1 MRALAFAAA
10 LAATLVLAA
19 CNGEEIARETAAAPP
34 ASAAA
39 PAVETV
45 AEGLRFPWGVAFLPG
60 GDMLVTERSGGVKR
74 VTAAGQ
80 VSDVAG
86 GPTAV
91 LQQGQSGL
99 QDIAL
104 DPRFAENGYVY
115 ISFMQ
120 GARDAN
126 NLALYRARYANGA
139 LTDGRVIFQ
148 ASRRSGTNHP
158 GGRMLFL
165 EDETLLLHAGV
176 PDDQRD
182 NAQDLSNHLGK
193 VLRLTRDGQ
202 APRDNPFA
210 GRANARPEIW
220 SYGHRNAMGLT
231 RDPETNVIWEHENG
245 PRGGDELNRI
255 ERGANYG
262 WPRVTHGVEY
272 NGNVITDV
280 RTAPGMVDP
289 IVVWTPST
297 APSGMAVYRGDAFPA
312 WRGGVLIGFL
322 AGNDVRIVRDGATP
336 QQEALNIAPGRRVRD
351 VRVGPDGFVYVLTD
365 YENGALLRVRPQEN
379 Q

>member
-10 LAATLVLAA
+10 LMLAA
-19 CNGEEIARETAAAPP
+19 CNGEEVARETAAAPP
-34 ASAAA
+34 TAAA
-39 PAVETV
+39 GAPAIETV
-45 AEGLRFPWGVAFLPG
+45 AEGLRFPWGLVFLPG
-60 GDMLVTERSGGVKR
+60 GDMLVTEREGGVKR
-74 VTAAGQ
+74 ITAAGQ
-80 VSDVAG
+80 VSDVPG
-86 GPTAV
+86 GPSPV

-99 QDIAL
+99 TDIAL
-104 DPRFAENGYVY
+104 DPRFAENGLVY
-115 ISFMQ
+115 IAFMQ

-139 LTDGRVIFQ
+139 LTEGRVIFQ

-158 GGRMLFL
+158 GGRMVFL
-165 EDETLLLHAGV
+165 ADETLLFHVGV

-193 VLRLTRDGQ
+193 VLRLTRDGA
-202 APRDNPFA
+202 APRDNPFV

-231 RDPETNVIWEHENG
+231 RDPETGVVWEHENG

-272 NGNVITDV
+272 NGAVITDV
-280 RTAPGMVDP
+280 RTMEGMVDP
-289 IVVWTPST
+289 VVVWTPST

-322 AGNDVRIVRDGATP
+322 AGNDVRIVRDGATL
-336 QQEALNIAPGRRVRD
+336 QQEALNLAPGRRVRD
-351 VRVGPDGFVYVLTD
+351 VRVGPDGLVYVLTD
-365 YENGALLRVRPQEN
+365 YANGALLRVRPQAN
-379 Q
+379 

>member
-10 LAATLVLAA
+10 LMLAA
-19 CNGEEIARETAAAPP
+19 CNGEEVARETAAAPP
-34 ASAAA
+34 AAAGA
-39 PAVETV
+39 PAIETV
-45 AEGLRFPWGVAFLPG
+45 AEGLRFPWGLVFLPG
-60 GDMLVTERSGGVKR
+60 GDMLVTEREGGVKR
-74 VTAAGQ
+74 ITAAGQ
-80 VSDVAG
+80 VSDVSG
-86 GPTAV
+86 GPTPV

-99 QDIAL
+99 TDIAL

-115 ISFMQ
+115 IAFMQ
-120 GARDAN
+120 GTRDAN

-139 LTDGRVIFQ
+139 LTEGRVIFQ

-158 GGRMLFL
+158 GGRMVFL
-165 EDETLLLHAGV
+165 PDETLLFHVGV

-193 VLRLTRDGQ
+193 VLRLTRDGA
-202 APRDNPFA
+202 APRDNPFV

-220 SYGHRNAMGLT
+220 TYGHRNAMGLA
-231 RDPETNVIWEHENG
+231 RDPETGFVWEHENG

-272 NGNVITDV
+272 SGAVITDV
-280 RTAPGMVDP
+280 RTMEGMVDP
-289 IVVWTPST
+289 VVVWTPST

-336 QQEALNIAPGRRVRD
+336 QQEALNLAPGRRVRD

-365 YENGALLRVRPQEN
+365 YANGALLRVRPQEN
-379 Q
+379 

>member
-1 MRALAFAAA
+1 MSMHALAFAAA
-10 LAATLVLAA
+10 LMLAA
-19 CNGEEIARETAAAPP
+19 CSAEEVARETAAAPP
-34 ASAAA
+34 AAAVGA
-39 PAVETV
+39 PAIETV
-45 AEGLRFPWGVAFLPG
+45 AEGLRFPWGLVFLPG
-60 GDMLVTERSGGVKR
+60 GDMLVTEREGGIKR
-74 VTAAGQ
+74 ITPTGQ
-80 VSDVAG
+80 VSDVPG
-86 GPTAV
+86 GPAGV

-99 QDIAL
+99 TDIAL
-104 DPRFAENGYVY
+104 DPRFAENGFVY
-115 ISFMQ
+115 IAFMQ
-120 GARDAN
+120 GSQSAN

-158 GGRMLFL
+158 GGRMVFL
-165 EDETLLLHAGV
+165 QDETLLFHVGV
-176 PDDQRD
+176 ADDQRD

-193 VLRLTRDGQ
+193 ILRLTRDGA
-202 APRDNPFA
+202 APPDNPFV

-231 RDPETNVIWEHENG
+231 RDPETNIVWGHENG

-272 NGNVITDV
+272 SGAVITNL

-289 IVVWTPST
+289 VVVWTPST

-312 WRGGVLIGFL
+312 WRGALLIGFL
-322 AGNDVRIVRDGATP
+322 AGHDVLIVRPGATP
-336 QQEALNIAPGRRVRD
+336 EQEEFHFSPERRVRD

-365 YENGALLRVRPQEN
+365 YTDGALIRVRPQP
-379 Q
+379 